1 MLFNSIKRYVYKIS
15 ISLGLFVCFMSDH
28 NSLTPWP
35 ICLIFWQGNSVEHEN
50 VLSLNL
56 KSQKHVYSDVLTV
69 LNWKSKDDNN
79 SVVYGLS
86 LHFEL

>member
-1 MLFNSIKRYVYKIS
+1 MLFNSFKRC
-15 ISLGLFVCFMSDH
+15 LCQSDH

-35 ICLIFWQGNSVEHEN
+35 ICLIFWQGNSVEQEN

-56 KSQKHVYSDVLTV
+56 KSQKHVYRDIYSDVLTV